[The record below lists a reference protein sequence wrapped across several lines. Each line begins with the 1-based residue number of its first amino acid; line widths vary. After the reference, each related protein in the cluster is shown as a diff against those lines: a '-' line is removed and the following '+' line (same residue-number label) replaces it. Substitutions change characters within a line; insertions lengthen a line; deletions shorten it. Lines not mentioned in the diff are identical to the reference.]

1 MNDLISRQAAIDAL
15 WKALYKYEDET
26 EKQFQESDELDLNEW
41 MIHRVFV
48 QNMSGIDIQTI
59 LNLPSAQPD
68 FDLDG
73 YSSRLWKA
81 AYERGKAEA
90 ERMPDDYYYDQ
101 TWEDEEKEE
110 SEAQPERKKGKWKA
124 KEERRKQERFIC
136 SECGGLAYSPWIG
149 SRKDTRP
156 NVCHY
161 RFCPNCGAK
170 MEGEEG

>member
-1 MNDLISRQAAIDAL
+1 MAVIINNMHMPTTCTMCWISNTCQEHIHDLKHIGYDRRLDDCPL
-15 WKALYKYEDET
+15 
-26 EKQFQESDELDLNEW
+26 QE
-41 MIHRVFV
+41 
-48 QNMSGIDIQTI
+48 
-59 LNLPSAQPD
+59 LPSVEPHY
-68 FDLDG
+68 DLDG

-136 SECGGLAYSPWIG
+136 SECGGLASSPWIG